1 MKKSIKTAIFATA
14 VMAAGMGAYKAY
26 DAYKRPIFSEDF
38 LLSENV
44 SALSE
49 VTETKYIRTPDDC
62 TIEAQ
67 AGTTV
72 NLKMFGITI
81 ASANPRVNGALVFK
95 DVQVKCSANG
105 ADMCTPRDC
114 ADFYVEVI
122 TAASGNDDDKS
133 DEKSD
138 KKEDKSNGQKP
149 ESGNGTP
156 KP

>member
-14 VMAAGMGAYKAY
+14 VMTAGMGAYKAY

-49 VTETKYIRTPDDC
+49 VTETKYIRTTGDC

-81 ASANPRVNGALVFK
+81 ASANPKVNGALVFK
-95 DVQVKCSANG
+95 DVQVICA
-105 ADMCTPRDC
+105 ADGSYMCTPREC

-122 TAASGNDDDKS
+122 TAASGKDDDKS